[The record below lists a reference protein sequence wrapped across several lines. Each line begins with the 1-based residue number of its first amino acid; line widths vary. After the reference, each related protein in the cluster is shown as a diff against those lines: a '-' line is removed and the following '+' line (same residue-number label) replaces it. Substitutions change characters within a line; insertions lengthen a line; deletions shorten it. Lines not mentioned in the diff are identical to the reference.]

1 MVKENVVAFL
11 DAYFKKGDID
21 QEGGVDAAQY
31 TREDWMVIFNKYEE
45 HVRRLEQFHS
55 IRYVIVIS

>member
-21 QEGGVDAAQY
+21 QEGGVEAAQY
-31 TREDWMVIFNKYEE
+31 TIEE
-45 HVRRLEQFHS
+45 TS
-55 IRYVIVIS
+55 IVVFRKGQR